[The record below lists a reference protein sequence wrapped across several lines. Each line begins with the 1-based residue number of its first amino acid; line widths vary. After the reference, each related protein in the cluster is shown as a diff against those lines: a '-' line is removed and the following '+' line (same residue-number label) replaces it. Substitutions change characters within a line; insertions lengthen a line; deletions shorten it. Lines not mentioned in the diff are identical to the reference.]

1 MSVNIQCMDPMIP
14 WDMMA
19 PILDGHSNYL
29 LENFHEIRN
38 DGIHC
43 HAHTDEQGTIGVA

>member
-1 MSVNIQCMDPMIP
+1 MVS
-14 WDMMA
+14 
-19 PILDGHSNYL
+19 ILDGPSNDL
-29 LENFHEIRN
+29 LEIFHEIRN